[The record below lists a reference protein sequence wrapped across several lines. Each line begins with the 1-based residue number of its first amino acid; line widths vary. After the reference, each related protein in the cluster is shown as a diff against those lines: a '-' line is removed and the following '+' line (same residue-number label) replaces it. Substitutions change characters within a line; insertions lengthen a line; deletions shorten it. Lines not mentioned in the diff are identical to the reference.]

1 MYSSY
6 QEQLKQYRK
15 GKETQN
21 QKKQLEQL
29 QSMEFE
35 HEMPYFIS
43 EDEFKIH
50 IIDNPN
56 PDICFKNLVEAI
68 ENFEEKLGENKS
80 HPLILIVSQR
90 LEYAKHRCI
99 YYIQNISAD
108 NLSLRW
114 EYYQNIIGAIQTVE
128 RILDNLKWRKKTS
141 QSSQNTS
148 NHNNEDDFIDQQQL
162 EEFLSIQLTHNIVYC
177 NTQQEFTEKVFNKG
191 PDSLTPFMN
200 LEASIKNF
208 EGQLNKHR
216 VLFDDNTFRILQFTL
231 NSITNNVF
239 SYLNEIQGINN
250 PALHWEVYKKIVEGI
265 RGIEDI
271 LRKVKINKKH
281 TLELNTRKSNNNSG
295 IKEGKQEVE
304 ESEAMENSEDDEVVI
319 TIDSLSDSLV
329 PTETTPL
336 VVHAESDPNE
346 NIVWLPVITDFFN
359 GLYKKL
365 MAPTVPSN
373 QKNSQVS
380 YLDILSDEILLK
392 VLKFLPFED
401 LLIISQSCK
410 RFERLCKD
418 NSLEFNKHI
427 FEKLLQ
433 NMVRIFNVGKHF
445 LSSEEF
451 KIVEKKCKNYYP
463 QLRQILGNITPRINE
478 NGDYSILRQFAKL
491 LEQFTDGNMLNEKN
505 NFKKFFILSNNYL
518 FYKKQLNKYNLE
530 INNIHL
536 QITANKFEMNCCGIS
551 GVIASALSI
560 LLTVTLILSDIG
572 KRSPLNDPV
581 IYTFAAIAL
590 LAILLTVGYVVTKKL
605 QESIKNYPH
614 NNRLVFFNNKYEQV
628 EKELEKIKP
637 YFFNF
642 KVENAVDV
650 DTTISFSN

>member
-6 QEQLKQYRK
+6 QEQLKQYRQN
-15 GKETQN
+15 KETQN

-29 QSMEFE
+29 QSMKFE
-35 HEMPYFIS
+35 HEMPYYIS

-56 PDICFKNLVEAI
+56 PDIYFKKLVEAI
-68 ENFEEKLGENKS
+68 ENFEKKLGENKS
-80 HPLILIVSQR
+80 HPLILIVLER

-114 EYYQNIIGAIQTVE
+114 EYYQEIIGAIQTVE
-128 RILDNLKWRKKTS
+128 RILDNPKERKKTL
-141 QSSQNTS
+141 QISQNNS
-148 NHNNEDDFIDQQQL
+148 NHNDEYESQGQKQL
-162 EEFLSIQLTHNIVYC
+162 DELQSIQFTHEIIYC
-177 NTQQEFTEKVFNKG
+177 KTEQEFTEKIFNKG
-191 PDSLTPFMN
+191 PDCLTPFMK
-200 LEASIKNF
+200 LEASIKDF
-208 EGQLNKHR
+208 KEQLNKNKI
-216 VLFDDNTFRILQFTL
+216 LFEANTFRILVFNL
-231 NSITNNVF
+231 DNITNNVF
-239 SYLNEIQGINN
+239 SYLNQIQGINN
-250 PALHWEVYKKIVEGI
+250 PALHWKVYKNIIVSINE
-265 RGIEDI
+265 IEDI
-271 LRKVKINKKH
+271 LKEVKIDKKNK
-281 TLELNTRKSNNNSG
+281 LESNSKKSNNNNIA
-295 IKEGKQEVE
+295 IKIGKQEVE
-304 ESEAMENSEDDEVVI
+304 DEAMENSKKDEVVI
-319 TIDSLSDSLV
+319 SIDGLSDSLV

-336 VVHAESDPNE
+336 VVRAESDPNE

-392 VLKFLPFED
+392 VLKFLSFED

-451 KIVEKKCKNYYP
+451 KILEEKCKNYYP

-518 FYKKQLNKYNLE
+518 FYQRKLRQYDSEMKNLNS
-530 INNIHL
+530 
-536 QITANKFEMNCCGIS
+536 QISANKFKMNCWGIS
-551 GVIASALSI
+551 GVTVSGLCTII
-560 LLTVTLILSDIG
+560 PVFIIVNDLTNHTS
-572 KRSPLNDPV
+572 LNDPV

-614 NNRLVFFNNKYEQV
+614 NNRLVFFNNKYEQA